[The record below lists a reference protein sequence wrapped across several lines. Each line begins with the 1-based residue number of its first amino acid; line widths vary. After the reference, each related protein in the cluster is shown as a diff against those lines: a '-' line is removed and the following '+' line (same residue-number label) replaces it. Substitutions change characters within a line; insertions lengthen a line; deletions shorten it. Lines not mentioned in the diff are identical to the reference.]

1 MRMYKAVIISVVVL
15 AVGIAGFFIV
25 REIVERNTPAK
36 VYELNTV
43 ITNMRSDDI
52 EELTIYN
59 DGIMMPMQLRSE
71 TVYDNDGN
79 KKIIEGWY
87 LANEDEI
94 KLSQSVIDGI
104 VIASSNLVA
113 SEVIES
119 EVEDIAKYGL
129 DGSYYVAGKTDK
141 GVEYKIIL
149 GSILYNREG
158 YYAMLEGDTTVYAIS
173 NYSANQIYASRAE
186 LLDLNIFQGS
196 LNEVTSFSL
205 YKDEEIQFT
214 VETDPNPDIV
224 WIITHPVLSK
234 ADIGNAD
241 EMINNLLDLS
251 RDEYIDVNP
260 DDLSI
265 YGLEYPNYS
274 VTININEVAYTMLIG
289 KEDIIS
295 NTFYAKMSDT
305 EEVFSINAS
314 TMTFLDNEAIDMVYV
329 IPYIPRLTNVKSVEI
344 NFTGVDTLL
353 LEIEFNPE
361 HNLMDYTFNGTLIN
375 MVAGAQT
382 WGSFFFQQMI
392 SVPVVELDP
401 DWEISGEPYGRL
413 VYTYTDEVFETIE
426 YYERDEDT
434 CYFVRNG
441 YYSGLVID
449 RTYISQD
456 RGLPALIEL
465 VLTGKIFDVLEENT
479 GSQGE

>member
-25 REIVERNTPAK
+25 REIVERNTPSK

-52 EELTIYN
+52 VELTIYN
-59 DGIMMPMQLRSE
+59 NGILMPMQLRSE
-71 TVYDNDGN
+71 TTYDNDGN
-79 KKIIEGWY
+79 KKIIEAWY
-87 LANEDEI
+87 LTNEEET

-104 VIASSNLVA
+104 VISSSNLVA
-113 SEVIES
+113 LEVIES
-119 EVEDIAKYGL
+119 EVADISKYGL
-129 DGSYYVAGKTDK
+129 DGSYYVEGKTEK
-141 GVEYKIIL
+141 GVAYKLIL

-158 YYAMLEGDTTVYAIS
+158 YYAMLEGGTTVYSIS

-186 LLDLNIFQGS
+186 ILDLNIFQGS
-196 LNEVTSFSL
+196 LNEVKSFTL

-214 VETDPNPDIV
+214 VESDPNPDIV

-234 ADIGNAD
+234 ADIYNAD
-241 EMINNLLDLS
+241 EMINNLLGLS
-251 RDEYIDVNP
+251 RYEYIDVNP
-260 DDLSI
+260 EDLSL
-265 YGLEYPNYS
+265 YGLENPNYS
-274 VTININEVAYTMLIG
+274 ITININEMDYTMLIG
-289 KEDIIS
+289 REDIIS
-295 NTFYAKMSDT
+295 NTFFARMSDS
-305 EEVFSINAS
+305 EEVFSIDAS
-314 TMTFLDNEAIDMVYV
+314 TMTFLDNEAIDMVYI
-329 IPYIPRLTNVKSVEI
+329 IPYVPRLTNVKSVEI
-344 NFTGVDTLL
+344 DIAGLDTLL
-353 LEIEFNPE
+353 LEMEYNPE
-361 HNLMDYTFNGTLIN
+361 LNMMDYTFNGTLIN

-392 SVPVVELDP
+392 SVPVVDLEP
-401 DWEISGEPYGRL
+401 EWEISGEPYGRL

-449 RTYISQD
+449 RNAISRD
-456 RGLPALIEL
+456 KGFPALVDL
-465 VLTGKIFDVLEENT
+465 VLTGKIFDVLEEND

>member
-25 REIVERNTPAK
+25 REIVKRNTPAK

-43 ITNMRSDDI
+43 ITNMRSDDVVEI
-52 EELTIYN
+52 TIYN

-79 KKIIEGWY
+79 KKIIEAWY
-87 LANEDEI
+87 LTNEEEV
-94 KLSQSVIDGI
+94 KLSQRIIDGI

-119 EVEDIAKYGL
+119 EVEDINKYGF

-141 GVEYKIIL
+141 GVEYKILL

-173 NYSANQIYASRAE
+173 NHSANQIYASRAE

-196 LNEVTSFSL
+196 LNEVASFSL

-224 WIITHPVLSK
+224 WIISHPVLSK
-234 ADIGNAD
+234 ADIANAD

-260 DDLSI
+260 EDLSI
-265 YGLEYPNYS
+265 YGLEKPNYTI
-274 VTININEVAYTMLIG
+274 TININETDYTMMIG

-305 EEVFSINAS
+305 EEIFTIDAS

-329 IPYIPRLTNVKSVEI
+329 IPYVPRLTNVKSVEI
-344 NFTGVDTLL
+344 DIAGLDTLL

-361 HNLMDYTFNGTLIN
+361 LNMNNYFFNGTLIN

-392 SVPVVELDP
+392 SVPVIDLEP
-401 DWEISGEPYGRL
+401 GWEITGEPYGRL
-413 VYTYTDEVFETIE
+413 IYTYTDEVFETIE

-449 RTYISQD
+449 KTYIGE
-456 RGLPALIEL
+456 RGFPVLVDL
-465 VLTGKIFDVLEENT
+465 VLTGRIFDVLEENN